1 MTASRSVLAALATS
15 RDAWRR
21 DLHDPRPGRG
31 ALPASA
37 LLDSDAPA
45 LPLTGMWSFRW
56 SPTVADAPLDVGALD
71 LDLREWGELPVPS
84 SWVMP
89 IHDATVGG
97 PHGAPAYT
105 NIRYP
110 FPAEPPI
117 PPDENPVGDYALRFT
132 APDHPGTPRLRLDG
146 IEGAAIVILNGV
158 VIGTTRG
165 SRLPTV
171 FDVSGLLGAGE
182 NLLVVRVAQFSAAS
196 YLEDQDEWWLPGVIR
211 DVTLQWAPAGGIDDV
226 VVHADYDEEAGTGS
240 LRVEVLTRDGAAA
253 VVVLPELG
261 VETQPGDRLSDLPV
275 VAWSAEHPRLYDL
288 VVRTPS
294 ETVRLRVGFRTVSI
308 VDGVFLVNGAP
319 VKLRGVNRH
328 EHHPDFGRAV
338 PDGTMRDELALM
350 KRMNIN
356 AIRTSHY
363 PPHPRMLDLAD
374 EWGFWV
380 IDECDVE
387 THGFT
392 FLDWRGNP
400 SDDPQWREAYL
411 DRAERMVRRDRN
423 HPSVVIWSLGN
434 EAGVGQNLAAMT
446 EWIHAADPSRPVHY
460 EGDQE
465 CAVADMWSQM
475 YPPHAEVELA
485 GRRAEEP
492 LGDPVADARRRAM
505 PYVLCEYA
513 HAMGTGPGGL
523 LEYQELIDASPRIM
537 GGFVWEWL
545 EHGIRV
551 RLADGR
557 ERIAYG
563 GDFGEVIHDG
573 NFVIDGLVSADREP
587 RPGLHDLAVMY
598 APVRI
603 EVATD
608 AKSVT
613 LTSRLDHAD
622 TRHLAWRWTIQ
633 GPDRV
638 TASGDLPVDPI
649 AAREHRVVALP
660 VGDLPEG
667 HVLTVSAQLAVDLPW
682 ASAGHEVAWGQAG
695 QPSAPSRS
703 RAGSPSTPAAEG
715 STVRVGPAVLDA
727 RTGSLV
733 RLGDIDIDDWRL
745 ELWRAPTDNDNGFDW
760 YHPHPSQADD
770 WRTHGLDRLTSRLLG
785 ISIHDE
791 AVTVTT
797 RIAAASLDD
806 AVVLTTRWNAVGADA
821 VAVEA
826 TIEPHYREPIVWAR
840 AGLSFSVPETFDRLR
855 WSGRGP
861 GPVYPDTGYAARAGW
876 FEAGID
882 ELTTPS
888 PRPQESGARAVT
900 GIAELRAN
908 GHRLVIEG
916 DRFAATVRRVST
928 EMLAATAHH
937 DELPRTGRTH
947 VVLDPAQHGIGT
959 ASVRV
964 GVLPPYA
971 LWSRPVRVSYTLSVG
986 RAS

>member
-1 MTASRSVLAALATS
+1 MTRTHSELQSLAIS

-21 DLHDPRPGRG
+21 DLEDPRPGSG
-31 ALPASA
+31 SLPASA
-37 LLDSDAPA
+37 SLHSDAPA
-45 LPLTGMWSFRW
+45 LALTGTWNFRW
-56 SPTVADAPLDVGALD
+56 SPTVADAPLDIGERD
-71 LDLREWGELPVPS
+71 FDLREWGELPVPS

-89 IHDATVGG
+89 VHDATVGG

-117 PPDENPVGDYALRFT
+117 PPDDNPVGDYAIRFT
-132 APDHPGTPRLRLDG
+132 APEHAGAPRLRFEG
-146 IEGAAIVILNGV
+146 IEGAAIIVLNGI
-158 VIGTTRG
+158 VIGTVRG

-171 FDVSGLLGAGE
+171 FDVSEVLEQGE

-196 YLEDQDEWWLPGVIR
+196 YLEDQDEWWLPGIIR
-211 DVTLQWAPAGGIDDV
+211 DVALQWAPAGGIDDV
-226 VVHADYDEEAGTGS
+226 VVHADYDAVSATGS
-240 LRVEVLTRDGAAA
+240 LRVEVLTRDGAEA

-261 VETQPGDRLSDLPV
+261 LELRSGEHRNDLAVE
-275 VAWSAEHPRLYDL
+275 AWSAEHPRLYEID
-288 VVRTPS
+288 VRTPS
-294 ETVRLRVGFRTVSI
+294 ETVRVRAGFRTVSI

-338 PDGTMRDELALM
+338 PDSTMRDELALM

-392 FLDWRGNP
+392 FLDWKGNP
-400 SDDPQWREAYL
+400 SDDPQWREAFV

-423 HPSVVIWSLGN
+423 HPSIVLWSLGN

-446 EWIHAADPSRPVHY
+446 EWIHAHDPSRPVHY

-465 CAVADMWSQM
+465 CAVTDVWSQM

-492 LGDPVADARRRAM
+492 LPDPVLDARRRMM

-523 LEYQELIDASPRIM
+523 REYQELIDASPRIM

-551 RLADGR
+551 RLDDGR

-563 GDFGEVIHDG
+563 GDFGETVHDG

-587 RPGLHDLAVMY
+587 RPGLNDLAVMY
-598 APVRI
+598 APATIV
-603 EVATD
+603 VAPD
-608 AKSVT
+608 AQTVT
-613 LTSRLDHAD
+613 LTSRLNHAD
-622 TRHLAWRWTIQ
+622 TSHLAWRWSIE
-633 GPDRV
+633 GPSGV
-638 TASGDLPVDPI
+638 TEKGELHVDPL
-649 AAREHRVVALP
+649 RPGEQRVVALP
-660 VGDLPEG
+660 VGHLPRG
-667 HVLTVSAQLAVDLPW
+667 HVLTVSAQLVVDAPW
-682 ASAGHEVAWGQAG
+682 ASAGHEVAWGQLG
-695 QPSAPSRS
+695 HPS
-703 RAGSPSTPAAEG
+703 EG
-715 STVRVGPAVLDA
+715 SRPLDDATTAPHADTATIRIGPAVLDA

-733 RLGDIDIDDWRL
+733 RLGDIDIEAWRL

-770 WRTHGLDRLTSRLLG
+770 WRTHGLDRLVSRLVDLRVEG
-785 ISIHDE
+785 DQ
-791 AVTVTT
+791 VVVTT
-797 RIAAASLDD
+797 RMAAASLDD
-806 AVVLTTRWNAVGADA
+806 AVVLTTKWSAVGAHS
-821 VAVEA
+821 VAVDA
-826 TIEPHYREPIVWAR
+826 TIEPQYREPIVWAR
-840 AGLSFSVPETFDRLR
+840 AGLSFSVPDRFDRLW

-861 GPVYPDTGYAARAGW
+861 GPVYPDTGFAARAGW
-876 FEAGID
+876 FELGLND
-882 ELTTPS
+882 LTTPS
-888 PRPQESGARAVT
+888 PRPQESGARAVHGT
-900 GIAELRAN
+900 AELRAAN
-908 GHRLVIEG
+908 ESLVIEG
-916 DRFAATVRRVST
+916 DAFAATVRRVST
-928 EMLAATAHH
+928 EVLAAAAHH
-937 DELPRTGRTH
+937 DELPHTGRTH
-947 VVLDPAQHGIGT
+947 VVLDGAQHGIGT

-964 GVLPPYA
+964 GVLPPYV
-971 LWSRPVRVSYTLSVG
+971 LHSQPLTLRFVMST
-986 RAS
+986 SSS